1 MSDIRESC
9 QFQRMFYTLQRAA
22 VDRKNQVGS
31 LGRFHNAGDP
41 TSDSDDT
48 EHFANAIPIEFT
60 CYSVGDL
67 TDIGSSSACEN
78 ECQATGTFAGTVI
91 RYFPSII

>member
-1 MSDIRESC
+1 
-9 QFQRMFYTLQRAA
+9 MFYTLQRAA

-31 LGRFHNAGDP
+31 LGRFHSAGDP

-67 TDIGSSSACEN
+67 TDIGSSAACEN
-78 ECQATGTFAGTVI
+78 ECQAAAHLQELLSTI
-91 RYFPSII
+91 FPPSSGQRRLECTR